1 MGRYEAI
8 ASKLSQERIIAIP
21 GIIIKIPLKLGTMAQ
36 KRECESGAT
45 VLQWLDRCR
54 PRNESGNQN
63 RVYAIEPEC
72 YFVSQDL
79 PSQSLYVVCRDNFP
93 AVERCDTKIL

>member
-79 PSQSLYVVCRDNFP
+79 PSQSLYVGCRDNFP